1 MGCRRKRST
10 LGLASH
16 GIIRPSL
23 DCLVSSSPLHQRVRH
38 GSMTSSSKSY
48 RTPGP
53 SEIPRAGVLFGRK
66 FGQHWGFQWE
76 PLLLPWHNHKIS
88 PIHSTLCFLKQ
99 LYIPLQLCGAFRT
112 DIVFA
117 LYTRKLRHKG
127 YKVCPVRRI
136 EPDLDLLPHYCHL
149 AIRSAFSEMCAAEHQ
164 FLGIFCQEA
173 WAEKCV
179 CVEWCACACMSSHK
193 QNKV

>member
-16 GIIRPSL
+16 GIIPPGL
-23 DCLVSSSPLHQRVRH
+23 DCLVSSSLHQRVRH
-38 GSMTSSSKSY
+38 GSITSSSKSH

-66 FGQHWGFQWE
+66 FGQCWGFQWE

-112 DIVFA
+112 GIVFP

-127 YKVCPVRRI
+127 YKVCLVRRI
-136 EPDLDLLPHYCHL
+136 ELDLDLLPHYHHL

-173 WAEKCV
+173 WAEKLCV
-179 CVEWCACACMSSHK
+179 WSGVHVHACHPT
-193 QNKV
+193 NKTKS